1 MVGHKNGWCVMDT
14 MTYGGTNYPES
25 RRGGRRPSWVGAQ
38 DRCFRHGIFGLDVP
52 KLGPDP
58 ERGLM
63 GFGCTNMG
71 ISSGCSDEYEASF
84 DCQWIDITDTPD
96 GYYWLTVATNW
107 DEAGRNV
114 TSPENDYSNNEANV
128 AIRIQGT
135 TVTKLSNAQIQQ
147 HCPVKPPPSPPPPSP
162 APPPY
167 VDPNFNNSC
176 FGGPASST
184 EADNGVCN
192 DGGPGANS
200 DICAFGTLCA
210 GSI

>member
-1 MVGHKNGWCVMDT
+1 
-14 MTYGGTNYPES
+14 
-25 RRGGRRPSWVGAQ
+25 
-38 DRCFRHGIFGLDVP
+38 
-52 KLGPDP
+52 
-58 ERGLM
+58 M
-63 GFGCTNMG
+63 GFGCVNMG
-71 ISSGCSDEYEASF
+71 ISSGCSDEYEAAL
-84 DCQWIDITDTPD
+84 DCQWIDVTDASD

-147 HCPVKPPPSPPPPSP
+147 QCPVKPPPSPPPPSP

-176 FGGPASST
+176 FGGPDSST

-210 GSI
+210 GSNLSPRPYPCPNPTNLLPESHSHITITPIPQPRSKPCSMHALEYIERTWLGPIP